1 MSDPRHLV
9 LWPVL
14 AQIGLTFGLYVWLSA
29 ARLLAVRRG
38 EVEFGCF
45 EFGRDEPPP
54 IARITRNLSNQF
66 ELPVIVFA
74 CVALLVAL
82 DRVTWVDIGAAWL
95 FLAGRV
101 IHTAVQTLTDDVPLR
116 GRVFVINFLGC
127 AILVAH
133 LGLVALGR

>member
-45 EFGRDEPPP
+45 EFGRDEPAP

-66 ELPVIVFA
+66 ELPVILFA
-74 CVALLVAL
+74 CVALLAAL
-82 DRVTWVDIGAAWL
+82 DRVTWVDVAAAWL
-95 FLAGRV
+95 FFAGRV

>member
-45 EFGRDEPPP
+45 EFGRDEPPA

-95 FLAGRV
+95 FLGGRV